1 MCTGAFPITP
11 VSVVVVENEPSAL
24 IGIDA
29 MEKLTYGLGFGLG
42 VDGVQE
48 SARSWSVT
56 SCSWVLFGET

>member
-24 IGIDA
+24 IGIEA
-29 MEKLTYGLGFGLG
+29 MEKLAYGLGLGLG

-48 SARSWSVT
+48 SARFWTVT
-56 SCSWVLFGET
+56 FCS